1 VSALRTWIIYTSKK
15 TLRKLPFAP
24 NGSSRYSRSCFRN
37 FVRNFFEQGIL
48 AMQAYD
54 LIMLIVL
61 AATTIF
67 GAIKGFAWQL
77 ASLASIVVS
86 YFIAYSFRN
95 DVSKMINAQPP
106 WNLFLAM
113 LLLYFGSSLII
124 WMLFRLVSTSI
135 DKIRLK
141 EFDRHLGAGFGLL
154 KGMVLC
160 LIITMF
166 SMTLLGASQQQRI
179 ANSKSGL
186 YISRILANADGIL
199 PVEIKQIVGPYISDV
214 GNRLQ
219 QNQSGMVVPAGDGPL
234 EGLGRMIQER
244 VSQFG
249 NDALNG
255 QQQQQ
260 PGGFLTGQAGSP
272 QNQGG
277 GFFGPGQ
284 GAPTNAQLSW
294 PAPPAQPQPGSGWP
308 SGFQS
313 GSGGNDVLPR

>member
-1 VSALRTWIIYTSKK
+1 M
-15 TLRKLPFAP
+15 
-24 NGSSRYSRSCFRN
+24 
-37 FVRNFFEQGIL
+37 L

-67 GAIKGFAWQL
+67 GAIKGFAWQM

-86 YFIAYSFRN
+86 YFIAYTFRN
-95 DVSKMINAQPP
+95 DVAKIINAQPP

-113 LLLYFGSSLII
+113 LLLYFGSSLVI

-166 SMTLLGASQQQRI
+166 AMTLLGASQQQRI

-186 YISRILANADGIL
+186 YISRILANSDGIL
-199 PVEIKQIVGPYISDV
+199 PVEIKQIVGPYIDNV
-214 GNRLQ
+214 EQRLHQ
-219 QNQSGMVVPAGDGPL
+219 SQSGLGVPAGDGPL
-234 EGLGRMIQER
+234 DGFGRMIQER

-255 QQQQQ
+255 Q
-260 PGGFLTGQAGSP
+260 
-272 QNQGG
+272 
-277 GFFGPGQ
+277 
-284 GAPTNAQLSW
+284 GAPANPIWGAPNNAQPSW
-294 PAPPAQPQPGSGWP
+294 PAGPSGPGQPQPGSGWP
-308 SGFQS
+308 AGFQN

>member
-1 VSALRTWIIYTSKK
+1 
-15 TLRKLPFAP
+15 
-24 NGSSRYSRSCFRN
+24 
-37 FVRNFFEQGIL
+37 
-48 AMQAYD
+48 MQAYD

-77 ASLASIVVS
+77 ASLASIIVS
-86 YFIAYSFRN
+86 YFIAYAFRN
-95 DVSKMINAQPP
+95 DVAKMINAQPP

-135 DKIRLK
+135 DKVRLK
-141 EFDRHLGAGFGLL
+141 EFDRHLGAGFGLI
-154 KGMVLC
+154 KGMILC

-166 SMTLLGASQQQRI
+166 AMTLLGSAQQQRI

-199 PVEIKQIVGPYISDV
+199 PKEIKQIVGPYIDNV
-214 GNRLQ
+214 EQKLQ
-219 QNQSGMVVPAGDGPL
+219 QNQSGLVPPAGDGPL
-234 EGLGRMIQER
+234 DGLGRLIQDR

-255 QQQQQ
+255 QQQL
-260 PGGFLTGQAGSP
+260 PGGFLTGQGGAP
-272 QNQGG
+272 QNNG
-277 GFFGPGQ
+277 GFFGAGQ
-284 GAPTNAQLSW
+284 GPQ
-294 PAPPAQPQPGSGWP
+294 APPPNNGWETQNNNQPGWP
-308 SGFQS
+308 SQPTQPPQGGWPGFQN
-313 GSGGNDVLPR
+313 GSGGNDILPR

>member
-1 VSALRTWIIYTSKK
+1 
-15 TLRKLPFAP
+15 
-24 NGSSRYSRSCFRN
+24 
-37 FVRNFFEQGIL
+37 
-48 AMQAYD
+48 MQAYD

-67 GAIKGFAWQL
+67 GAIKGFAWQM

-86 YFIAYSFRN
+86 YFIAYTFRN
-95 DVSKMINAQPP
+95 DVAKIINAQPP

-113 LLLYFGSSLII
+113 LLLYFGSSLVI

-166 SMTLLGASQQQRI
+166 AMTLLGASQQQRI

-186 YISRILANADGIL
+186 YISRILANSDGIL
-199 PVEIKQIVGPYISDV
+199 PAEIKQIVGPYIDNV
-214 GNRLQ
+214 EQRLRQ
-219 QNQSGMVVPAGDGPL
+219 SQSGLGVPAGDGPL
-234 EGLGRMIQER
+234 DGFGRMIQER

-249 NDALNG
+249 NDAFNG
-255 QQQQQ
+255 QPLQN
-260 PGGFLTGQAGSP
+260 PGGFLTGQSGAA

-277 GFFGPGQ
+277 GFFGAGQ
-284 GAPTNAQLSW
+284 GNSPGAPANPIWGAPNNAQPSW
-294 PAPPAQPQPGSGWP
+294 PAGPAQPQPGSGWP
-308 SGFQS
+308 TGFQN

>member
-1 VSALRTWIIYTSKK
+1 MRHNLAIIIIFS
-15 TLRKLPFAP
+15 
-24 NGSSRYSRSCFRN
+24 
-37 FVRNFFEQGIL
+37 
-48 AMQAYD
+48 
-54 LIMLIVL
+54 
-61 AATTIF
+61 ATTVYGQDLHFSQFYLNPATITPAAPAMER
-67 GAIKGFAWQL
+67 GDMRAAGLYRSQWQSVPV
-77 ASLASIVVS
+77 AYETFSGSFDYTAARSGGSLLRLGLQLQQDKAGDGGLEWLQ
-86 YFIAYSFRN
+86 AGL
-95 DVSKMINAQPP
+95 NAAVGRQIS
-106 WNLFLAM
+106 A
-113 LLLYFGSSLII
+113 
-124 WMLFRLVSTSI
+124 
-135 DKIRLK
+135 
-141 EFDRHLGAGFGLL
+141 RHRLGAGFGLL

-166 SMTLLGASQQQRI
+166 AMTLLGASQQQRI

-219 QNQSGMVVPAGDGPL
+219 QSQSGLGVPAGDGPL